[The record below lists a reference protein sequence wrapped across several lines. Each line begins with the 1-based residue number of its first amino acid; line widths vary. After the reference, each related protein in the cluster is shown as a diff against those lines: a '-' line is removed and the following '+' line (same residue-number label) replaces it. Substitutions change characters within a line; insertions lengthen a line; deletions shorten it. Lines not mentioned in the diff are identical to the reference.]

1 MISPKISY
9 PSSATRVQTSA
20 FIVAW
25 ILISVMAGVTASQI
39 GLPAGIAMGFSI
51 GWLSLP
57 WLYRTVFLEPL
68 SKRDAKQ
75 AIAAGKIWLA
85 GYLGFLVLREMI

>member
-1 MISPKISY
+1 MISPKFSY
-9 PSSATRVQTSA
+9 PSSATRVQTNA

-25 ILISVMAGVTASQI
+25 TLISVLAGVAASEI
-39 GLPAGIAMGFSI
+39 GLPAGIAVGFSA

-68 SKRDAKQ
+68 SKRAAKQ
-75 AIAAGKIWLA
+75 TIAAGKTWLA